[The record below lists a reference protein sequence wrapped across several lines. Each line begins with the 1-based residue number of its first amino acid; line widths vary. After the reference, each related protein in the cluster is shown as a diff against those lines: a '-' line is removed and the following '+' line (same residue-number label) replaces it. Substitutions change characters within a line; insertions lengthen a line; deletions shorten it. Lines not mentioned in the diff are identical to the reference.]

1 MLALIGVLNIFKHTS
16 IHSFFISF
24 KEHGLKK
31 FWIVKAPSIAPRLT
45 LHATTRI
52 ILPFSTTYLS
62 ETAFSALVAIKK
74 KARNRLE
81 VHNDFRLAVI
91 LHITH
96 ISHITPDIPALAVGM
111 QAQGSH

>member
-24 KEHGLKK
+24 KEHGFKK

-45 LHATTRI
+45 VHATTRI
-52 ILPFSTTYLS
+52 ILPFSTTTYLS
-62 ETAFSALVAIKK
+62 ETAFSALVAIKT

-81 VHNDFRLAVI
+81 VHNDFRLAV
-91 LHITH
+91 T
-96 ISHITPDIPALAVGM
+96 HITPDIPALAVGM